1 MLIWIVF
8 YYLNILAANGWS
20 SDTKTLEQQRR
31 SNLGASTSQQ
41 PWSINLV
48 CMHAPKFACGMGQ
61 DAMIRKFQEEI
72 VRLHAQLASAGA
84 AAASRVVA
92 PLGSSESAP
101 MKQLE
106 HTSEDRAVAESE
118 AQQLEAEEQGV
129 LGPDAQ
135 LRASAL
141 VRLRLHTTEKVARSR
156 IFLLVA

>member
-1 MLIWIVF
+1 
-8 YYLNILAANGWS
+8 
-20 SDTKTLEQQRR
+20 
-31 SNLGASTSQQ
+31 
-41 PWSINLV
+41 
-48 CMHAPKFACGMGQ
+48 
-61 DAMIRKFQEEI
+61 MIRKFQEEI
-72 VRLHAQLASAGA
+72 ARLHAQLASAGA

-101 MKQLE
+101 VKQLE

-141 VRLRLHTTEKVARSR
+141 ARVRLCTTEAVARHN
-156 IFLLVA
+156 ICLLVASKQSQPFCWNVRRFMRRRNVVQR